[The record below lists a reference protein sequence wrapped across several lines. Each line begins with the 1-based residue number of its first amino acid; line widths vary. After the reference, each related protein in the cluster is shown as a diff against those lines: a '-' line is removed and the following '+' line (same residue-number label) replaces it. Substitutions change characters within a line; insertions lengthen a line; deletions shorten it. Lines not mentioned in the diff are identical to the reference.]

1 MSRFRYILL
10 LVLAAA
16 AMTAGAQVK
25 ISGKV
30 TNEENEP
37 IEFATVRVAGT
48 AIGVNTNLDGD
59 YTINVAKRDTIE
71 IVFNC
76 IGYKE
81 LKRQLV
87 KPKGSM
93 TLNVRLLKSSHE
105 LGELQVTEFKKQTN
119 SMQAIDASKLQLMPT
134 VGGNG
139 VESLITTMAGVSS
152 KNEMSSQYMV
162 RGGSYDENSV
172 YINGIEVYRPQLISS
187 GQQEGLSI
195 INSDMVGSVNFS
207 TGGFNAEYGDR
218 MSSVLD
224 ITYREPEKYEGALAL
239 SLQGVNAS
247 FGQNT
252 GNFSQLHGIRYK
264 RNSSLLGS
272 LETKGEYDPQ
282 YLDYQTNLNLRLG
295 KKVKVGFLGYISVN
309 DYRFTPENR
318 STSFGTSNNAKQFTV
333 YFDGQEKDKFETY
346 FGALTLNYRHNKSS
360 DFSLLASGYLT
371 NELVAYDISGEYW
384 LDKA

>member
-1 MSRFRYILL
+1 MRYIYYNVNKMLRFRYILL

-224 ITYREPEKYEGALAL
+224 IT
-239 SLQGVNAS
+239 
-247 FGQNT
+247 
-252 GNFSQLHGIRYK
+252 
-264 RNSSLLGS
+264 
-272 LETKGEYDPQ
+272 
-282 YLDYQTNLNLRLG
+282 
-295 KKVKVGFLGYISVN
+295 
-309 DYRFTPENR
+309 
-318 STSFGTSNNAKQFTV
+318 
-333 YFDGQEKDKFETY
+333 
-346 FGALTLNYRHNKSS
+346 
-360 DFSLLASGYLT
+360 
-371 NELVAYDISGEYW
+371 
-384 LDKA
+384 